1 MRAEGETIFRREQ
14 CDRCH
19 TVFDV
24 PAADGPTPLPA
35 ARLPQPSDSRVG
47 PDLGL
52 EGHRRSDDWHA
63 AHLYAPDVL
72 VPGSRMPASRHL
84 FVTGGSLPPRL
95 NDDGRALV
103 AWLQGLGRARRDV
116 WSEFRSQDPPV
127 PVPAAVARAARRERG
142 AALYAAWCVPCHGV
156 QGDGRGPAAALL
168 VVPPRDLT
176 RAEFR
181 FRSTPLGTPAADADL
196 FRVLT
201 LGSGIGA
208 AMPSFTFLDAEDR
221 WALVQAVRTFAPAT
235 RDAELDVTPAPA
247 PGGAGAPPGDPSGSA
262 APAGAGAASGAG
274 AALGARLYAAWGC
287 AACHG
292 AEGEGK
298 RIDERDRQGDA
309 PEPVVWASDL
319 RHPCGR
325 RAGGSV
331 AAFERALRL
340 GVGPVMPAFAAV
352 LDREPQAI
360 PALLA
365 WLVSRASETG
375 TAERPAASPPAEEPP
390 PAVTPRALRAPGD
403 R

>member
-1 MRAEGETIFRREQ
+1 
-14 CDRCH
+14 
-19 TVFDV
+19 VLDV

-84 FVTGGSLPPRL
+84 FVPGGSLPPRL

-127 PVPAAVARAARRERG
+127 PAPHTVARAARRDRG
-142 AALYAAWCVPCHGV
+142 TALYAAWCVPCHGL
-156 QGDGRGPAAALL
+156 QGDGHGPAAALL

-181 FRSTPLGTPAADADL
+181 FRSTPLGTPAGDADL

-201 LGSGIGA
+201 LGSGTGA
-208 AMPSFTFLDAEDR
+208 AMPSFAFLDAEDR

-235 RDAELDVTPAPA
+235 RDADLDVTPDPA
-247 PGGAGAPPGDPSGSA
+247 PGGAGAA
-262 APAGAGAASGAG
+262 AGTGAAR
-274 AALGARLYAAWGC
+274 GARLYAEWGC

-298 RIDERDRQGDA
+298 RLDERDRQGDA

-325 RAGGSV
+325 RAGGSA

-352 LDREPQAI
+352 LDREPQAVA
-360 PALLA
+360 ALLA
-365 WLVSRASETG
+365 WLASRDPEA
-375 TAERPAASPPAEEPP
+375 
-390 PAVTPRALRAPGD
+390 PRALRATGGSGGAS
-403 R
+403 RGRGTTGSRSSR